1 MRKGCLTTPTFR
13 SDGHP
18 DADNSTLTP
27 ILLPTVPC
35 LRPPWT
41 NCSHR
46 SVQSSFFLLVH
57 LISPNALNFSRM
69 ASSSGS
75 HPHSAPPTSSR
86 FSREPSGSSDSKN
99 MLVLIPDRIDVEE
112 EARFYDDIVD
122 VSVSILPA
130 AGGVEAAVIL
140 TGDPRDFDRARALLG
155 GKITTPTDSR
165 TRLPARP
172 SRGGRSSR
180 TTSGWETTAGRATL
194 SRGLWRSLDGRA
206 LGISGAVHMSV
217 R

>member
-1 MRKGCLTTPTFR
+1 
-13 SDGHP
+13 
-18 DADNSTLTP
+18 
-27 ILLPTVPC
+27 
-35 LRPPWT
+35 
-41 NCSHR
+41 
-46 SVQSSFFLLVH
+46 
-57 LISPNALNFSRM
+57 
-69 ASSSGS
+69 
-75 HPHSAPPTSSR
+75 
-86 FSREPSGSSDSKN
+86 

-122 VSVSILPA
+122 VSTRVSVLPA

-140 TGDPRDFDRARALLG
+140 TGDRRDFDRVRALS
-155 GKITTPTDSR
+155 GKIPSPTANR

-172 SRGGRSSR
+172 SRAGRSSR

-206 LGISGAVHMSV
+206 LGTSEVVHMSV